1 MDYSTLGSS
10 VLCYLW
16 EFAQIQIHWV
26 DSIHII
32 LCHQLLL
39 LPSVFPSIKAYNQGD
54 YNQVETEKYED
65 REKKT
70 TLASQHQ
77 KNIRNLEFTGKV
89 KTLK

>member
-1 MDYSTLGSS
+1 MSIWELTDYSTPGSS

-32 LCHQLLL
+32 LCHHLLL

-65 REKKT
+65 REKN
-70 TLASQHQ
+70 QHWPV
-77 KNIRNLEFTGKV
+77 NIR
-89 KTLK
+89 KTLGT